1 MTELDNILH
10 RVNRPARYTGGEW
23 NSVLKDWGKID
34 IRIALAYPDV
44 YEIGMSNM
52 AIAILYDLLNR
63 EPDVLAERVYAP
75 WVDMAAVM
83 DEEGIPLFSLESRH
97 PLKDFDVIGFSLG
110 YELNYTN
117 VLNMLYLAQIPVLAK
132 ERDDSHPVVIA
143 GGSSALNPEPMADFI
158 DFFILGDG
166 EEVVLE
172 LLPVLREC
180 NGRDSKAAKSEL
192 LRAVAAIPGIYVPSL
207 YKIEYQADGLIQS
220 ITPTVAEAKPV
231 LERRI
236 VQKLPPPV
244 IKPVVPYVEVV
255 HDRGMVEI
263 QRGCSC
269 GCRFCQA
276 GMLYRPVRER
286 PITEV
291 ISAIG
296 EIIDNCGYDEMS
308 LVSLSTSDYTDIDK
322 LVAELKQEY
331 PKLAISLPSLRPN
344 SFSVSLINALSSW
357 RKTGLT
363 FAPEAGTQ
371 RLRRTINKDI
381 TDEELLK
388 TAEIAFNSGR
398 TTIKLYFMVGLPTEQ
413 IEDIEGIAQLVIQVN
428 SLARRVKGRTPQI
441 RISVSTFVPKPHTPF
456 QWVAQEGETE
466 LNAKHELLRT
476 RLPRKGVK
484 LSWHNPKVSLL
495 EAVLSRGDRR
505 LGQVIR
511 CAWKAGSV
519 FDAWDEHFN
528 YDNWLKAFEEA
539 GLDPGFYAHRTR
551 SVDEILPWSHIN
563 AGVTSAF
570 LKREYERALTGQPT
584 PNCRYDT
591 CSACGLELSQLNC
604 QQKRQ
609 RC

>member
-1 MTELDNILH
+1 MTELDSILY
-10 RVNRPARYTGGEW
+10 RVTRPARYTGGEW
-23 NSVLKDWGKID
+23 NSVLKDWDKTD

-52 AIAILYDLLNR
+52 AVAILYDLLNK

-83 DEEGIPLFSLESRH
+83 EEDGIPLFSLESRQ
-97 PLKDFDVIGFSLG
+97 PVKNFDVIGFSLG

-117 VLNMLYLAQIPVLAK
+117 VLNMLHLAQIPVLAEK
-132 ERDDSHPVVIA
+132 RDNSHPVVIA
-143 GGSSALNPEPMADFI
+143 GGNSVLNPEPMTDFI
-158 DFFILGDG
+158 DFFVLGDG

-172 LLPVLREC
+172 LLPVLRDWK
-180 NGRDSKAAKSEL
+180 GRGDKAAKSEL
-192 LRAVAAIPGIYVPSL
+192 MRAVAAIPGIYVPSL
-207 YKIEYQADGLIQS
+207 YKIEYQSDGLIQS

-231 LERRI
+231 IERRI

-244 IKPVVPYVEVV
+244 TKPVVPYIEVV

-291 ISAIG
+291 VSAAG
-296 EIIDNCGYDEMS
+296 EIIANCGYDEMS

-344 SFSVSLINALSSW
+344 SFSVSLVNSLSSW

-388 TAEIAFNSGR
+388 AAEIAFDLGR
-398 TTIKLYFMVGLPTEQ
+398 TTLKLYFMVGLPTED
-413 IEDIEGIAQLVIQVN
+413 IDDIESIVHLVNQIY
-428 SLARRVKGRTPQI
+428 SLARKVKGRTPQI

-456 QWVAQEGETE
+456 QWVAQEGEAE

-476 RLPRKGVK
+476 RLPRKGVR
-484 LSWHNPKVSLL
+484 LSWYNPKVSLL
-495 EAVLSRGDRR
+495 EAVISRGDRR

-511 CAWKAGSV
+511 CAWKAGAV

-528 YDNWLKAFEEA
+528 FGNWLKAFEEA

-551 SVDEILPWSHIN
+551 SVDELLPWSHIN
-563 AGVTSAF
+563 VGMAPAF

-584 PNCRYDT
+584 PDCRYDT
-591 CSACGLELSQLNC
+591 CSACGLELSQSHC

-609 RC
+609 RG